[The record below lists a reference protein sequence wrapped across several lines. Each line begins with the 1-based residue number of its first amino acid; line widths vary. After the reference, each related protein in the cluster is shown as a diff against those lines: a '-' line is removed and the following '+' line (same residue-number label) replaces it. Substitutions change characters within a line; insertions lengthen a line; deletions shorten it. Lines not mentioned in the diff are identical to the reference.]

1 VPRFCSAC
9 GAPIGVH
16 APVACP
22 ACGTQHWLNTKPGAG
37 ALVVHDSR
45 LLLTRRA
52 IDPWRGMWCA
62 PSGFCDGDEHP
73 IACAEREA
81 LEEAAVRVRVVGYLG
96 HWIDEYLPGEPGGV
110 EPQYCAVSYYHAV
123 PLDEPHAV
131 HDGNEV
137 AEVAWFAP
145 DDVPADVSPPQ
156 NGPRIY
162 AAWRE
167 AFRAGRLETPLPD
180 RG

>member
-1 VPRFCSAC
+1 MGVSAPAACSAC
-9 GAPIGVH
+9 GV
-16 APVACP
+16 
-22 ACGTQHWLNTKPGAG
+22 QHWLNTKPAAA
-37 ALVVHDSR
+37 ALVVHDGL

-81 LEEAAVRVRVVGYLG
+81 FEEARVRVRVVGYLG
-96 HWIDEYLPGEPGGV
+96 HWIDEYLPGAPGGV

-123 PLDEPHAV
+123 PLEEPRAV
-131 HDGNEV
+131 HDGHEV

-145 DDVPADVSPPQ
+145 DDLPADVSPP
-156 NGPRIY
+156 GSGRRIY
-162 AAWRE
+162 SAWRE